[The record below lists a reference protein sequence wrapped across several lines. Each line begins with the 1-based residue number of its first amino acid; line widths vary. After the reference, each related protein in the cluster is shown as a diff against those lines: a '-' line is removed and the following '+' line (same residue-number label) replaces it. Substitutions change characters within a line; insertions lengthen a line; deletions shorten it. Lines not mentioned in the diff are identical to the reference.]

1 MDYDT
6 NIFMHKD
13 SEFVSL
19 QVITANCMKQFVRVY
34 YTRKNLCQ
42 CANKKYQY
50 QKFRITGL
58 KSSLKATE
66 KYAYCLDYLH
76 FPSRYGFPKL
86 NAAVLIDK
94 TQKYRQ
100 EFFQMDIL
108 IRKRET
114 KALQFDVCCEVIDQI
129 STVVVG
135 INKEMFMY

>member
-6 NIFMHKD
+6 NIFMRKD

-19 QVITANCMKQFVRVY
+19 QVITANCMKQFVRVR

-76 FPSRYGFPKL
+76 LTSRYGFLKL

-100 EFFQMDIL
+100 EFFSNGRSYQKNWKEKL
-108 IRKRET
+108 KRFSLMYVVRLFT
-114 KALQFDVCCEVIDQI
+114 KFRLWLRE
-129 STVVVG
+129 
-135 INKEMFMY
+135 